1 MARLPYLE
9 KETAT
14 ADQEKILAQVTQKTG
29 KIANMWKL
37 FAHSAALL
45 EAFLPFNK
53 AVAKAGVDP
62 KLREL
67 AYMMASRINGCAYCF
82 NAHKI
87 GGVRAGVTED
97 QVAQLES
104 YSASNAFSLLEK
116 TVLRFADEV
125 TRSIKASDEIMA
137 EMRRNFSEAEIVELT
152 VAIGLANLTNR
163 FNMTLGT
170 DPD

>member
-9 KETAT
+9 KETAS
-14 ADQEKILAQVTQKTG
+14 ADQEKILALVTQKTG

-37 FAHSAALL
+37 FAHSPGLL
-45 EAFLPFNK
+45 EAYLPFNK
-53 AVAKAGVDP
+53 AIAKAAVDP
-62 KLREL
+62 KLREM
-67 AYMMASRINGCAYCF
+67 AYMLVSRINGCAYCF

-104 YSASNAFSLLEK
+104 YASSGAFSPREK
-116 TVLRFADEV
+116 TMLRYAEEV
-125 TRSIKASDEIMA
+125 TRNIKASDEVMA
-137 EMRRNFSEAEIVELT
+137 EMRKTFSEADIVELT

-163 FNMTLGT
+163 FNMSLGT